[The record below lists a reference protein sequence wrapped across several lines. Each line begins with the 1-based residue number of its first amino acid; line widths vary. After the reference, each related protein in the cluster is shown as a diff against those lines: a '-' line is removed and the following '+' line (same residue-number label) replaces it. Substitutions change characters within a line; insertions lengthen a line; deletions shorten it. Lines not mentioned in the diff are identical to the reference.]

1 MAQKSRHFAPR
12 ATCILFSGYTRG
24 ITSAPDINVQLTVLW
39 MHPSSLSR
47 PPRRSCA
54 HRAPLLYQM
63 PVTSESMVVITVNVT
78 GWASILSAE
87 GREDLDLVEEIERE
101 FGIYSKVVFHDYF
114 PVKNVTMEIELYLV
128 PSELTS
134 LKTWCLWNTYHR
146 SREIVSSIWFLI
158 LVDIDV
164 CINVLFTN
172 GIVLETPFFLSI
184 YVFVYILMH
193 KA

>member
-78 GWASILSAE
+78 GWASILSAKGFGF
-87 GREDLDLVEEIERE
+87 GRRDRERIYSSCFSRLFSSEECYYGDRAIFSAFGINLFESVMSVKHVSSKRNDRNRFIDLVFDIGWYRCVH
-101 FGIYSKVVFHDYF
+101 KCVVH
-114 PVKNVTMEIELYLV
+114 
-128 PSELTS
+128 
-134 LKTWCLWNTYHR
+134 
-146 SREIVSSIWFLI
+146 
-158 LVDIDV
+158 
-164 CINVLFTN
+164 
-172 GIVLETPFFLSI
+172 
-184 YVFVYILMH
+184 
-193 KA
+193 

>member
-78 GWASILSAE
+78 GWASTLSAE
-87 GREDLDLVEEIERE
+87 GRENLDLVEEIERE
-101 FGIYSKVVFHDYF
+101 FIPVVFHDYF

-164 CINVLFTN
+164 CINVLFTD
-172 GIVLETPFFLSI
+172 GIV
-184 YVFVYILMH
+184 
-193 KA
+193 

>member
-87 GREDLDLVEEIERE
+87 ERENLDLVEEIERE
-101 FGIYSKVVFHDYF
+101 FIPVVFHDYF

-128 PSELTS
+128 SSELTS
-134 LKTWCLWNTYHR
+134 FESVMSVKH
-146 SREIVSSIWFLI
+146 VSSKRNDRNRFID
-158 LVDIDV
+158 LVFDIGWYRCV
-164 CINVLFTN
+164 
-172 GIVLETPFFLSI
+172 
-184 YVFVYILMH
+184 H
-193 KA
+193 KCVVH

>member
-78 GWASILSAE
+78 DWASILSAE
-87 GREDLDLVEEIERE
+87 GFGFGRRDRERIYSSCFSRLFSGEECYYGDRAIFSV
-101 FGIYSKVVFHDYF
+101 FGINLFWKRNVCETRIVETKRSKSFH
-114 PVKNVTMEIELYLV
+114 
-128 PSELTS
+128 
-134 LKTWCLWNTYHR
+134 
-146 SREIVSSIWFLI
+146 WFGFWYWLI
-158 LVDIDV
+158 SM
-164 CINVLFTN
+164 C
-172 GIVLETPFFLSI
+172 
-184 YVFVYILMH
+184 
-193 KA
+193 A

>member
-78 GWASILSAE
+78 GWASILSAKGFGF
-87 GREDLDLVEEIERE
+87 GRRDRERIYSSCFSRLFSSEECYYGDRAIFSA
-101 FGIYSKVVFHDYF
+101 FGINLFGK
-114 PVKNVTMEIELYLV
+114 
-128 PSELTS
+128 
-134 LKTWCLWNTYHR
+134 R
-146 SREIVSSIWFLI
+146 
-158 LVDIDV
+158 DV
-164 CINVLFTN
+164 C
-172 GIVLETPFFLSI
+172 ETRIIDRGKSFHRFGFWYWLIS
-184 YVFVYILMH
+184 MC
-193 KA
+193 A

>member
-78 GWASILSAE
+78 DWASILSAE
-87 GREDLDLVEEIERE
+87 GFGFGRRDRERIYSSCFSRLFSGEECYYGDTAIFSA
-101 FGIYSKVVFHDYF
+101 FGINLFGK
-114 PVKNVTMEIELYLV
+114 
-128 PSELTS
+128 
-134 LKTWCLWNTYHR
+134 R
-146 SREIVSSIWFLI
+146 
-158 LVDIDV
+158 DV
-164 CINVLFTN
+164 C
-172 GIVLETPFFLSI
+172 ETHIIDRGKSFHRFGFWYWLIS
-184 YVFVYILMH
+184 MC
-193 KA
+193 A